1 MQMRM
6 KNPALVLPDAMQSIQ
21 HLVKATTQGGVPR
34 KTLELVGLRASQIN
48 GCAVCIYGHL
58 QEARKAGESYERIAT
73 VAGWRDSPFFTDAE
87 RAALALTEAVT
98 RFADRS
104 GEAVPD
110 EIWDAATEHYDEQ
123 QLAAI
128 ILMIA
133 TLNLFNRINVTV
145 REKADSPS
153 WLEEPVEQR
162 AG

>member
-1 MQMRM
+1 M
-6 KNPALVLPDAMQSIQ
+6 AA
-21 HLVKATTQGGVPR
+21 
-34 KTLELVGLRASQIN
+34 
-48 GCAVCIYGHL
+48 
-58 QEARKAGESYERIAT
+58 
-73 VAGWRDSPFFTDAE
+73 WRDSPFFTEAE

-98 RFADRS
+98 RLADRS

>member
-1 MQMRM
+1 M
-6 KNPALVLPDAMQSIQ
+6 AA
-21 HLVKATTQGGVPR
+21 
-34 KTLELVGLRASQIN
+34 
-48 GCAVCIYGHL
+48 
-58 QEARKAGESYERIAT
+58 
-73 VAGWRDSPFFTDAE
+73 WRDSPFFTDAE

-98 RFADRS
+98 RLADRS

-133 TLNLFNRINVTV
+133 MLNLFNRINATV

-153 WLEEPVEQR
+153 WLEEPVEHR